1 LVKRKA
7 LQAIAAEAAPTL
19 KAQRTMSQTK
29 NHMHS
34 YPQVQDRSRR
44 RPLYGSVWLA
54 LFVMLRDG
62 VNTPRG
68 ETGKAA
74 LSRGGSPSRRP

>member
-1 LVKRKA
+1 MEQEKTHTHSHS
-7 LQAIAAEAAPTL
+7 EA
-19 KAQRTMSQTK
+19 R
-29 NHMHS
+29 
-34 YPQVQDRSRR
+34 DRARR

-62 VNTPRG
+62 INAPSAPRG

-74 LSRGGSPSRRP
+74 VSRGGSSSRRP